1 MDAKIVKRNDSASFS
16 CGKNHGDA
24 KIYGFRRVSQMLQA
38 TQITIKKPQ
47 SHDKP
52 TSASSAFLKEKP
64 SHEAMMDFQN
74 STQLLFRQTKET
86 MRKIISSALCILGM
100 SFFLSCDGNKEGLE
114 KGKYAV
120 VSVDFAEGTSP
131 EEMAKYVST
140 FKPFEVTDCAFVL
153 SQDSS
158 VSYKYDEGYLY
169 IGKDEKKYECEPM
182 PSSGNMSYE
191 ILLNEGILK
200 KVVIQKVKE

>member
-1 MDAKIVKRNDSASFS
+1 
-16 CGKNHGDA
+16 
-24 KIYGFRRVSQMLQA
+24 
-38 TQITIKKPQ
+38 
-47 SHDKP
+47 
-52 TSASSAFLKEKP
+52 
-64 SHEAMMDFQN
+64 
-74 STQLLFRQTKET
+74 
-86 MRKIISSALCILGM
+86 M

-114 KGKYAV
+114 KGKYV
-120 VSVDFAEGTSP
+120 VASVDFAEGTSP

-140 FKPFEVTDCAFVL
+140 SKPFEVTDNAFVL

-158 VSYKYDEGYLY
+158 VSYKYDDDYLY
-169 IGKDEKKYECEPM
+169 IGNDEKKYECEPM

>member
-1 MDAKIVKRNDSASFS
+1 
-16 CGKNHGDA
+16 
-24 KIYGFRRVSQMLQA
+24 
-38 TQITIKKPQ
+38 
-47 SHDKP
+47 
-52 TSASSAFLKEKP
+52 
-64 SHEAMMDFQN
+64 
-74 STQLLFRQTKET
+74 

-114 KGKYAV
+114 KGKYVV
-120 VSVDFAEGTSP
+120 VSVAFAEGTSP

-140 FKPFEVTDCAFVL
+140 SKPFEVTDSAFVI

-169 IGKDEKKYECEPM
+169 IGNDEKKYECEPM
-182 PSSGNMSYE
+182 PSSSNMSYE
-191 ILLNEGILK
+191 ILLNEGLLK